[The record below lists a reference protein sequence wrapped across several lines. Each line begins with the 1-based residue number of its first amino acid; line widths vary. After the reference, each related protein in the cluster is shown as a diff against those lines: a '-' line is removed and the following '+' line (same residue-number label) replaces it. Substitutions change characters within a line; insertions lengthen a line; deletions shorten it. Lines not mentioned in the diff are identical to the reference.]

1 MKSLAAPVVAVGYP
15 QYEHCR
21 TCDHR
26 TAVRAALH
34 RSVELG
40 MTFPCLPLLDINRGL
55 VLNEVPC
62 LI

>member
-1 MKSLAAPVVAVGYP
+1 MALCQP
-15 QYEHCR
+15 QVP
-21 TCDHR
+21 D
-26 TAVRAALH
+26 TAVRAALP

-40 MTFPCLPLLDINRGL
+40 MTFLYLPLLDINRGL